1 MRLAVRDNKKKY
13 IKMIPYAWE
22 MINYRMKKNSE
33 FANLKLIL
41 KRNFPKFV
49 K

>member
-13 IKMIPYAWE
+13 IKMIPYAWQ

-41 KRNFPKFV
+41 KNNLPKFV